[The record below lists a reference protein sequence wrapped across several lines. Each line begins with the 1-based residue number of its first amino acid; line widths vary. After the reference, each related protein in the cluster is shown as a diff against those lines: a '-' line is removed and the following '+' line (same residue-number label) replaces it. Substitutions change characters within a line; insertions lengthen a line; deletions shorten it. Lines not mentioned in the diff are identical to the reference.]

1 MGWGW
6 SSQLFQSLVLFLCL
20 ISVCKSPANSCQMA
34 ERSSGGL
41 RISGKAL
48 WAGNGGQTAPVLA
61 GTRPFAMS
69 PG

>member
-20 ISVCKSPANSCQMA
+20 ISVCKSPANSYQMA

-48 WAGNGGQTAPVLA
+48 WAVNGGQTAPVLA